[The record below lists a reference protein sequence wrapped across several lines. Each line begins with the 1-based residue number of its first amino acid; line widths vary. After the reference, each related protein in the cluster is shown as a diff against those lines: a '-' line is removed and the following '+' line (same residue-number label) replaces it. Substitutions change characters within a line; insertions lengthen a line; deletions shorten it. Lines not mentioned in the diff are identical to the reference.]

1 MGYATRRCD
10 SVSFVEVVDAL
21 SVLGLQPPCDWDAVR
36 SAYRDRLMASYPD
49 TANDS
54 ASTEQTAADVAAFRA
69 LRTLTEDGTLP
80 LPHHV
85 VEDDGLGLMV
95 LYARPGDVFARLC
108 QAADEIGH
116 LSYAARE
123 ANLLQVTIATDQ
135 WAPSQLTAELTAE
148 GEVTTALFSLEALG
162 VEEAPPIADV
172 VRMLAD
178 QLKAPAAID

>member
-1 MGYATRRCD
+1 M
-10 SVSFVEVVDAL
+10 EVVDAL
-21 SVLGLQPPCDWDAVR
+21 SVLGLNPPCDWEDVR
-36 SAYRDRLMASYPD
+36 AAYRDRLMASHPD
-49 TANDS
+49 TASGS
-54 ASTEQTAADVAAFRA
+54 ASAEQTEAVVAAFRA

-80 LPHHV
+80 LPHQTVH
-85 VEDDGLGLMV
+85 DDGLGLMV

-116 LSYAARE
+116 LSYADRD
-123 ANLLQVTIATDQ
+123 ANLLQVTIASDE

-148 GEVTTALFSLEALG
+148 GDLTTALFSLEALG